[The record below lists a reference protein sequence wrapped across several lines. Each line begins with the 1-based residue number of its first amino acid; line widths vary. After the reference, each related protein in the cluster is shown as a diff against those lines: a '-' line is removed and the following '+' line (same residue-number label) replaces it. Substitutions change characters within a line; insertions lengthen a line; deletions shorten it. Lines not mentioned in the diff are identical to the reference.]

1 MNYNNIKQSI
11 ITNVQDNIYLYSLMS
26 QVIILYFDP
35 VLFLCMVGIYSLN
48 KAIYTDYDIS
58 FRLSSKEKEI
68 PIITNNN
75 ISIDNDTLSI
85 IYDSDQD
92 EKAKIE

>member
-35 VLFLCMVGIYSLN
+35 VLFLCMIGIYSLN
-48 KAIYTDYDIS
+48 NVINTDYDVS

>member
-11 ITNVQDNIYLYSLMS
+11 ITNVQDNSYLYSLMS

>member
-1 MNYNNIKQSI
+1 MNYNDIKTSI
-11 ITNVQDNIYLYSLMS
+11 IINVQDNIYLYSLIS

-35 VLFLCMVGIYSLN
+35 FLFLCIAGVYSLN
-48 KAIYTDYDIS
+48 KAIYTDYDVS
-58 FRLSSKEKEI
+58 FRLSSKETSF

-75 ISIDNDTLSI
+75 ISIDNDTLSV

-92 EKAKIE
+92 EKSKIE

>member
-1 MNYNNIKQSI
+1 MNYNDIKTYI
-11 ITNVQDNIYLYSLMS
+11 IINVQDNIYLYSLMS

-35 VLFLCMVGIYSLN
+35 VLFLCMAGVYSIN
-48 KAIYTDYDIS
+48 KVIYTDYDVS
-58 FRLSSKEKEI
+58 FRIYSNDKTI
-68 PIITNNN
+68 PIITNN
-75 ISIDNDTLSI
+75 ISVDNDALSV

>member
-1 MNYNNIKQSI
+1 MNYNNIKDSI

-35 VLFLCMVGIYSLN
+35 VLFLCMIGIYSLN

-58 FRLSSKEKEI
+58 FRLSSKETSF

-75 ISIDNDTLSI
+75 ISIDNDTLSV